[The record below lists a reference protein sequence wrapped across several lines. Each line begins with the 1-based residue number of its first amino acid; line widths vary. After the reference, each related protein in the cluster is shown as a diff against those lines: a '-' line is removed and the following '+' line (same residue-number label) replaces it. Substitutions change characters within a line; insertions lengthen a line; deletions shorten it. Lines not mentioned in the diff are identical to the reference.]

1 MAQNR
6 RSKAGTD
13 LETDTV
19 HPPALKHGQTRTT
32 SDRCL
37 VLEVSIKGK
46 IS

>member
-1 MAQNR
+1 MARNR

-13 LETDTV
+13 LETDTD
-19 HPPALKHGQTRTT
+19 HSPALKHGQTQTT

-37 VLEVSIKGK
+37 FLEVSIKGE